1 MPMLSGKLSNMK
13 KLPAAVELGS
23 RGGKARALKL
33 TKKQREEIA
42 RKAGQARWQKGKGNE
57 SV

>member
-1 MPMLSGKLSNMK
+1 MLSGKLSGMT

-23 RGGKARALKL
+23 RGGKARAQRL
-33 TKKQREEIA
+33 TKKQRQEIA
-42 RKAGQARWQKGKGNE
+42 RKAGQARWQKGKGKGNE